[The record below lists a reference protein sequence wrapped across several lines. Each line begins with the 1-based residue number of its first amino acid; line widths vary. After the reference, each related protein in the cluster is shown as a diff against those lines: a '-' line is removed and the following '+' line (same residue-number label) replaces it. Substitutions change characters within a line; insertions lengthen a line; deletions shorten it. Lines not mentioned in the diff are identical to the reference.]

1 MLFPHCQKNKQ
12 KNHKDEGRKIGDQ
25 RKNESR
31 EMEYWMRKGLSKE
44 GHKSIVKSGVEG
56 RGKVKLI
63 EGCIKM
69 KYENLLPHN
78 QIINVTGGA

>member
-1 MLFPHCQKNKQ
+1 
-12 KNHKDEGRKIGDQ
+12 
-25 RKNESR
+25 
-31 EMEYWMRKGLSKE
+31 MEYWMRKGLSKE